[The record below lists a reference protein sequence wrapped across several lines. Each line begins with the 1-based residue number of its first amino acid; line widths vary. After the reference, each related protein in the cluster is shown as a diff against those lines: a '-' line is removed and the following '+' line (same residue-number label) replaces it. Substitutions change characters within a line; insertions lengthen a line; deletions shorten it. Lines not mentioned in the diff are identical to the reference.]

1 MAAIDLTT
9 NFTWVD
15 LTIVAVYLSISLA
28 IGIFANRFIHTVKAY
43 LVGGGASGTSLNAAT
58 YISTGLG
65 LVTLMYAAVDGFSH
79 GFAYLTLAL
88 IGFVTGVV
96 LGTTGLVIKP
106 LRQMKLLT
114 IPEFFE
120 KRYSRRVRIVGGII
134 CAMAGI
140 LNMGLFPKMGAIF
153 ITYVTGIS
161 AHVEDPTMMVN
172 IITSVLILLVL
183 VYTVLGG
190 MVSVIITDYI
200 QFIVLSVGMG
210 LGVYFCLVHP
220 ALGWDKMV
228 NTVAKHRGEMMFNP
242 VAEGSYGWVWVVFNL
257 LVFFVA
263 GFCWAPESSRALT
276 AKNPSVA
283 KRTFLVAS
291 PGQFIRLGVPV
302 LWAIAAFTLV
312 AQNEPL
318 TWHFFPDGLGKDP
331 TKIGA
336 GAAAAMPL
344 ALGKVVP
351 AGLLGVLVAGLLAAF
366 MSTHDSYLLCWS
378 SVISRDVVS
387 PLMGHKLSGKQEI
400 LVTRITVVAIGA
412 FLLVW
417 GIWYE
422 LPESVWTYMAV
433 SGSIYL
439 SSAGVVL
446 LGGIYWK
453 RASSAGALAA
463 MTAGLIAIV
472 GLFLKPFNAQLQ
484 QWGIDYKLTG
494 PVVGLFN
501 FGLCAVAFIVVS
513 LRFPDPPRQET
524 NAAAPA
530 AQ

>member
-1 MAAIDLTT
+1 MAALDLTT
-9 NFTWVD
+9 NFTGMDWA
-15 LTIVAVYLSISLA
+15 IVVIYLAVSLA
-28 IGIFANRFIHTVKAY
+28 IGIFANRYIHSVKAY
-43 LVGGGASGTSLNAAT
+43 LVGGGASGTSLNATT

-65 LVTLMYAAVDGFSH
+65 LVTLMYAGIDGFSH

-88 IGFVTGVV
+88 IGFAAGVF
-96 LGTTGLVIKP
+96 LGLTGLVIKP

-120 KRYSRRVRIVGGII
+120 RRYSRRVRIVGGTI
-134 CAMAGI
+134 CALSGI
-140 LNMGLFPKMGAIF
+140 VNMGLFPKMGAIF
-153 ITYVTGIS
+153 ITGVTGIG
-161 AHVEDPTMMVN
+161 AHVENPELTVN
-172 IITSVLILLVL
+172 LITSALIVLVLI
-183 VYTVLGG
+183 YTVLGG

-220 ALGWDKMV
+220 ALGWDTML
-228 NTVAKHRGEMMFNP
+228 NTVAEHRGEMMFNP
-242 VAEGSYGWVWVVFNL
+242 VAAEGGYGWTWIAFML
-257 LVFFVA
+257 LVVLVA
-263 GFCWAPESSRALT
+263 GFCWAPEASRALT
-276 AKNPSVA
+276 AKNASVA
-283 KRTFLVAS
+283 KRTFLIAS
-291 PGQFIRLGVPV
+291 PGQFVRLGVPV

-312 AQNEPL
+312 AQDQSL
-318 TWHFFPDGLGKDP
+318 TAYFFPHGLDQAP
-331 TKIGA
+331 RHA
-336 GAAAAMPL
+336 GAAMPL
-344 ALGKVVP
+344 VLGKVVP

-387 PLMGHKLSGKQEI
+387 PLLGHKLSGKQEI
-400 LVTRITVVAIGA
+400 LATRITVVAIGA

-417 GIWYE
+417 GIWYK
-422 LPESVWTYMAV
+422 LPDSVWTYMAV

-463 MTAGLIAIV
+463 MIAGLIAIV
-472 GLFLKPFNAQLQ
+472 GLFLKPFNAQLHE
-484 QWGIDYKLTG
+484 WGINYKLTG

-501 FGLCAVAFIVVS
+501 FGLCAVVFVVVS

-524 NAAAPA
+524 NAAPA
-530 AQ
+530 AE